1 MSTAKSTSTPPAGRR
16 GRGRP
21 SVFKPEYCQSVIS
34 DMTKG
39 FTLTAW
45 AGSIGIS
52 RETAY
57 AWARTHPEFSDA
69 VATGRA
75 ARQRYWEQRLMGVEA
90 GAANSGIIFA
100 LRNCCQEDWADKH
113 EVQHSGA
120 GGGAIPVE
128 IVERAR
134 EIAKENGA

>member
-1 MSTAKSTSTPPAGRR
+1 MKIQPHKPVGSR

-21 SVFKPEYCQSVIS
+21 SGYKPEYCHAVIK
-34 DMTKG
+34 DMTAG

-45 AGSIGIS
+45 AGSIGVS

-57 AWARTHPEFSDA
+57 QWARVHPEFSDA

-75 ARQRYWEQRLMGVEA
+75 ARQRYWEKRLMSVEA

-100 LRNCCQEDWADKH
+100 LRNCCQADWADRH

-120 GGGAIPVE
+120 GGGAIPIE
-128 IVERAR
+128 ILERAR
-134 EIAKENGA
+134 EIAKANGA